1 MGAKNAKTIESQ
13 LILWYNVRRSL
24 LSQSCG
30 YRRCALL
37 RTCAIVGF
45 AKMPLQASIF
55 ASWYNVCSRLA
66 KQAYTRN
73 GGDNIANE
81 RLIAE
86 IGARAK
92 SNSHRIEKLEE
103 IACEIHKQNENI
115 AKMVAQMEFMNKQLS
130 IHDAKLSE
138 IENRPQKRLGS
149 IITAIITA
157 ICGALIGGAVTAVLN
172 MI

>member
-1 MGAKNAKTIESQ
+1 MLFFSEKRKELKKTNFFPAF
-13 LILWYNVRRSL
+13 LGRKAFPVFDKPNV
-24 LSQSCG
+24 
-30 YRRCALL
+30 YRH
-37 RTCAIVGF
+37 T
-45 AKMPLQASIF
+45 P
-55 ASWYNVCSRLA
+55 
-66 KQAYTRN
+66 AYIKLHYRN
-73 GGDNIANE
+73 GGDNIVNE

-138 IENRPQKRLGS
+138 IENRPQKQLGS

-157 ICGALIGGAVTAVLN
+157 LCGALIGGAVTAVLN
-172 MI
+172 II